1 MWSSF
6 FSVIIPI
13 LLLFVGM
20 GVTVA
25 IAYVWKRKQDLKQRQ
40 SPLTQELMRP
50 PGYSLRLKVNEQSD
64 EVTILFIF
72 MLITPLLLYSL
83 HLSQSYF
90 GQVPESLPRTIIMLV
105 IGLGTITLL
114 GRRLSKVLNERKNNS
129 LGFQGEMFTGE
140 ELNQLM
146 LYGCR
151 VFHDIQ
157 IDYGNIDH
165 VVVSPSGVFSI
176 ETKMR
181 GKPKNGKNK
190 AEVVVDNENKLLR
203 FPDYE
208 YPIPQ
213 KQLET
218 GAAWLSRYLTSSVGI
233 QIPVQPV
240 LALPGWFVNQN
251 NRRGSISVLN
261 PKNCKWFFIN
271 DHIELTSKEI
281 QQVAHQLEQLCRNV
295 EPVFRDKKK

>member
-1 MWSSF
+1 MWSNL

-13 LLLFVGM
+13 LLSFVGM

-25 IAYVWKRKQDLKQRQ
+25 IVYIWKQKQNLNQRQ
-40 SPLTQELMRP
+40 SPLTQDLMRP

-90 GQVPESLPRTIIMLV
+90 GQVPESFPRTIIMLV

-114 GRRLSKVLNERKNNS
+114 GRRLGKVLNERKNNS

-176 ETKMR
+176 NTKMR
-181 GKPKNGKNK
+181 SKLKEGKGK
-190 AEVVVDNENKLLR
+190 AEVIVDHQNNVLR
-203 FPDYE
+203 FSDRTE
-208 YPIPQ
+208 KIDIA
-213 KQLET
+213 QLEAE
-218 GAAWLSRYLTSSVGI
+218 GRWLSKYLTSSVGM
-233 QIPVQPV
+233 QIPVRPV
-240 LALPGWFVNQN
+240 LALPGWFVKQN
-251 NRRGSISVLN
+251 NRRGSFSVIN
-261 PKNCKWFFIN
+261 PKNSKWFFMN
-271 DHIELTSKEI
+271 DQVELTSKEI
-281 QQVAHQLEQLCRNV
+281 QQIAHQLEQSCRNV
-295 EPVFRDKKK
+295 EPIFREKK

>member
-1 MWSSF
+1 MWSNL
-6 FSVIIPI
+6 FSVFIPI
-13 LLLFVGM
+13 LLMFCGM

-25 IAYVWKRKQDLKQRQ
+25 IAYIWKRKQDLKQRQ
-40 SPLTQELMRP
+40 SPLTQDLMRP

-90 GQVPESLPRTIIMLV
+90 GQIPESLPRTIIMLV

-176 ETKMR
+176 NTKMR
-181 GKPKNGKNK
+181 SKAKEGKGK
-190 AEVVVDNENKLLR
+190 AEVIVDHQNNVLR
-203 FPDYE
+203 FSDRSE
-208 YPIPQ
+208 KIDVD
-213 KQLET
+213 QLET
-218 GAAWLSRYLTSSVGI
+218 EGRWLSKYLTSSVGM
-233 QIPVQPV
+233 QIPVRPV
-240 LALPGWFVNQN
+240 LALPGWFVKQN
-251 NRRGSISVLN
+251 NRRGSFSVIN
-261 PKNCKWFFIN
+261 PKNSKWFFMN
-271 DHIELTSKEI
+271 DQVELTSKEI
-281 QQVAHQLEQLCRNV
+281 LQVAHQLGQLCRDV
-295 EPVFRDKKK
+295 EPVFRDKK

>member
-1 MWSSF
+1 MWSNL

-25 IAYVWKRKQDLKQRQ
+25 IVYIWKRKQDLKQRQ

-90 GQVPESLPRTIIMLV
+90 GQIPESLPRTIIMLV

-176 ETKMR
+176 NTKMR
-181 GKPKNGKNK
+181 SKPKEGRGK
-190 AEVVVDNENKLLR
+190 AEVIVDHQRNVLR
-203 FPDYE
+203 FSDRTE
-208 YPIPQ
+208 AIDTD
-213 KQLET
+213 QLET
-218 GAAWLSRYLTSSVGI
+218 EGRWLSKYLTSGVGM
-233 QIPVQPV
+233 QIPVRPV
-240 LALPGWFVNQN
+240 LALPGWFVKQN
-251 NRRGSISVLN
+251 NGRSSISVIN
-261 PKNCKWFFIN
+261 PRNSKWFFLN

-295 EPVFRDKKK
+295 EPVFRDKK

>member
-1 MWSSF
+1 MF
-6 FSVIIPI
+6 C
-13 LLLFVGM
+13 GM

-25 IAYVWKRKQDLKQRQ
+25 ITYIWKRKQDLKQRQ

-50 PGYSLRLKVNEQSD
+50 PGYSLQLKVNEQSD

-72 MLITPLLLYSL
+72 MLLTPLLLYSL

-90 GQVPESLPRTIIMLV
+90 GGVPESVSRTIFILI
-105 IGLGTITLL
+105 IGGGIITFL
-114 GRRLSKVLNERKNNS
+114 GRRLSKVLSERKNHS

-146 LYGCR
+146 LYSCR

-157 IDYGNIDH
+157 FEYGNIDH
-165 VVVSPSGVFSI
+165 VVISPSGVFSI

-181 GKPKNGKNK
+181 GKPRKGNGKNK
-190 AEVVVDNENKLLR
+190 AEVIIDNENKFLR

-208 YPIPQ
+208 CPIPQ

-218 GAAWLSRYLTSSVGI
+218 GAAWLSRHLTSSVGI
-233 QIPVQPV
+233 QMPVRPV
-240 LALPGWFVNQN
+240 LALPGWFVKQN
-251 NRRGSISVLN
+251 NGRGSISVIN
-261 PKNCKWFFIN
+261 PKNSKWFFVN
-271 DHIELTSKEI
+271 DQVELTSKEI
-281 QQVAHQLEQLCRNV
+281 QQIAHQLEQLCRNV
-295 EPVFRDKKK
+295 EPVFRDMKK

>member
-1 MWSSF
+1 MWSNL

-25 IAYVWKRKQDLKQRQ
+25 IVYIWKRKQNLNQRQ
-40 SPLTQELMRP
+40 SPLTQDLMRP

-90 GQVPESLPRTIIMLV
+90 GQVPESFPRTIIMLA

-114 GRRLSKVLNERKNNS
+114 GRRLSNVLNERKNNS

-165 VVVSPSGVFSI
+165 IVVSASGVYSI
-176 ETKMR
+176 NTKMR
-181 GKPKNGKNK
+181 SKAKEGKGK
-190 AEVVVDNENKLLR
+190 AEVIVDHQNNVLR
-203 FPDYE
+203 FSDRTE
-208 YPIPQ
+208 AIDTD
-213 KQLET
+213 QLET
-218 GAAWLSRYLTSSVGI
+218 EGRWLSHYLTSSVGM
-233 QIPVQPV
+233 QILVRPV
-240 LALPGWFVNQN
+240 LALPGWFVKQN
-251 NRRGSISVLN
+251 NRRGSFSVIN
-261 PKNCKWFFIN
+261 PKNPKWFFLN
-271 DHIELTSKEI
+271 DQVELTSREI
-281 QQVAHQLEQLCRNV
+281 QQIAHQLEQLCRNV
-295 EPVFRDKKK
+295 EPVFRDKK

>member
-1 MWSSF
+1 M
-6 FSVIIPI
+6 
-13 LLLFVGM
+13 GM
-20 GVTVA
+20 TVS
-25 IAYVWKRKQDLKQRQ
+25 IAYVWKRKQALNHRQ
-40 SPLTQELMRP
+40 SPLTQDLKRP
-50 PGYSLRLKVNEQSD
+50 PGYSLQQKVNELSD
-64 EVTILFIF
+64 ELTILFIF
-72 MLITPLLLYSL
+72 MLLTPLLLYSL

-90 GQVPESLPRTIIMLV
+90 GGVPESVSRTMIMLV
-105 IGLGTITLL
+105 IGGGIITFL
-114 GRRLSKVLNERKNNS
+114 GRRLSKVLTERKNHS

-146 LYGCR
+146 LYNCR

-157 IDYGNIDH
+157 FDYGNIDH

-181 GKPKNGKNK
+181 GKPRKGNGNNK
-190 AEVVVDNENKLLR
+190 AEVIVDNENKLLR

-208 YPIPQ
+208 YSIPQ

-233 QIPVQPV
+233 QIPVRPV
-240 LALPGWFVNQN
+240 LALPGWFVKQN
-251 NRRGSISVLN
+251 NRRVSISVLN
-261 PKNCKWFFIN
+261 PKNSKWFFVN
-271 DHIELTSKEI
+271 DQIEMTSKEI
-281 QQVAHQLEQLCRNV
+281 QQVAHQLEQLCRNI

>member
-1 MWSSF
+1 
-6 FSVIIPI
+6 
-13 LLLFVGM
+13 M

-25 IAYVWKRKQDLKQRQ
+25 IVYIWKRKQNLNQRQ
-40 SPLTQELMRP
+40 SPLTQDLMRP

-72 MLITPLLLYSL
+72 MLLTPLLLYSL

-90 GQVPESLPRTIIMLV
+90 GGVPESVSRTIFILI
-105 IGLGTITLL
+105 IGGGIITFLGC
-114 GRRLSKVLNERKNNS
+114 RLSKVLTERKNHS

-146 LYGCR
+146 LYSCR

-157 IDYGNIDH
+157 FEYGNIDH

-181 GKPKNGKNK
+181 GKPKKGNGKNK
-190 AEVVVDNENKLLR
+190 AEVIVDNENKLLR
-203 FPDYE
+203 FPDFE
-208 YPIPQ
+208 YSIPQ

-233 QIPVQPV
+233 QIPVRPV
-240 LALPGWFVNQN
+240 LALPGWFVKQN
-251 NRRGSISVLN
+251 NRRGSFSVIN
-261 PKNCKWFFIN
+261 PKNSKWFFVN
-271 DHIELTSKEI
+271 DQVELTSKEI
-281 QQVAHQLEQLCRNV
+281 QQVAHQLEQICRDV